1 MTIQNSAAA
10 KAASATNAYE
20 VIRAPRVSEKTAR
33 LQEVSNQYVFEIAK
47 TATKAD
53 VKAAVEQIFSVNV
66 KAVNVVNV
74 KGKTKSFKFRQ
85 GRRGDWRKAYVT
97 LAEGQSI
104 DVTSAKA

>member
-53 VKAAVEQIFSVNV
+53 VKAAVEQIFAVNV

-74 KGKTKSFKFRQ
+74 KGKSKSFKFRQ

-104 DVTSAKA
+104 DVMTASA